1 MKKIISLILCL
12 VLALSMTATVFA
24 ATSFDPTQGGTP
36 GTIPFPNAP
45 MNPAPNRPTFDAVNP
60 PRNSL
65 IVDLTEEENPDT
77 GAPVFLAGPAV
88 TAVIC
93 AAAIIGK
100 RK

>member
-12 VLALSMTATVFA
+12 VLALGMTATVFA
-24 ATSFDPTQGGTP
+24 ATSFDPTQGGTT
-36 GTIPFPNAP
+36 GTIPNVP
-45 MNPAPNRPTFDAVNP
+45 MNPAPNAPTFDAVNP
-60 PRNSL
+60 PRNSI
-65 IVDLTEEENPDT
+65 IVDLTKEENPDT
-77 GAPVFLAGPAV
+77 GAPVFLAVPAV